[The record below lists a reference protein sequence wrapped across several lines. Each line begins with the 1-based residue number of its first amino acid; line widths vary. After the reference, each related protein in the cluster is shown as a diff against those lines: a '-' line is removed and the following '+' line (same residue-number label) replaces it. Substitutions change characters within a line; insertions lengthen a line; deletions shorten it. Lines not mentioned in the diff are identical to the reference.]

1 MIKQQRILNILTK
14 EHAQKLPFIIFAML
28 IGAGFEVV
36 GLSLIIPLLDII
48 TNTPQ
53 SKFVGFFTSN
63 FPTIGSDQVI
73 ILAIG
78 LFAIIYVIK
87 GLYLALL
94 ARLISNFVFGVKISI
109 NKRLMQYYI
118 NAPYEFHLKHNS
130 SSLIR
135 NITIEARTLVFHT
148 LIPLLVVATESLVII
163 AFIIF
168 LVWLEPIGTIIVL
181 SLLLVSGLLFQVL
194 IKNFMEE
201 IGITRQHAD
210 GLIIQK
216 AQEAIGGIKDVKVLL
231 QEDSFL
237 EHFSKYN
244 MLSAKADA
252 QHFTWSQ
259 FPRMYLETIGVV
271 TLSALLIFL
280 SVNTSNSV
288 NIIPT
293 FGLFALAAFRILP
306 SANRI
311 MTSLNGLRY
320 SSSVISNIEQQ
331 LKEAQSTS
339 IHSNNKNGAEYTLSF
354 DESIDI
360 QSISHSYDGTENI
373 SLNNIS
379 ISIKKGEC
387 IGIIGKSGSGKSTL
401 VDVILGLLAPS
412 SGTINIDGNSIYNN
426 IRGWQQIIGYVQQDV
441 FLLDDSILN
450 NIVFGMHE
458 NNIDYER
465 LNKVIKEVQ
474 LSDFVYT
481 LAEGLNT
488 QLGERGL
495 RLSGGQKQ
503 RIGIAR
509 ALYHKSSILVFD
521 EATSALDSETETE
534 IMSEISNLAGDQT
547 IIVIAHRLSTLKH
560 CDRIIEL
567 SKGSIKKTFKGAEI
581 DNLVK

>member
-1 MIKQQRILNILTK
+1 MIKQLRILNILTK
-14 EHAQKLPFIIFAML
+14 EHAQKLPFITFAML

-48 TNTPQ
+48 TNASQ

-63 FPTIGSDQVI
+63 FPTTGSDQVI
-73 ILAIG
+73 IIAIG

-94 ARLISNFVFGVKISI
+94 ARMISNFVFGVKISI

-135 NITIEARTLVFHT
+135 NITIEARTFVFHT
-148 LIPLLVVATESLVII
+148 LIPLLVIATESLVII

-181 SLLLVSGLLFQVL
+181 SLLLVSGLLFQLL

-201 IGITRQHAD
+201 IGITRQRAD

-216 AQEAIGGIKDVKVLL
+216 AQEAIGGIKDVKVLS

-244 MLSAKADA
+244 LLSAKADA
-252 QHFTWSQ
+252 QHYTWSQ

-288 NIIPT
+288 NIIST

-339 IHSNNKNGAEYTLSF
+339 IHSTNKNEAGYSLSF

-412 SGTINIDGNSIYNN
+412 SGTINIDGYSIYNN